1 MRSSILLIE
10 DEAALQR
17 LISWFLLEEG
27 HEVAV
32 AANAGAALTRL
43 AEYAPDVI
51 VFNTAME
58 DAAKGAAMEKMRALA
73 PSARILDVSEEKN
86 ARARGMIAVS
96 VDGKYADASLDIP
109 FPKERLLEAI
119 AKLRSGEEA
128 APASASPGLAAAD

>member
-58 DAAKGAAMEKMRALA
+58 DATKGAAMEKMRALA

-119 AKLRSGEEA
+119 EKLTAGEEA
-128 APASASPGLAAAD
+128 APA